1 MLRLRN
7 GTIYVGHTN
16 DPQRRFSEHS
26 AGRGSKTTKDSA
38 PIELI
43 YTEGHLDRIS
53 AVRRERQLKKWN
65 RAKKLALAQGNLELL
80 HQLSKCRSRTR

>member
-1 MLRLRN
+1 MTWHVYMLRLRN

-43 YTEGHLDRIS
+43 YT
-53 AVRRERQLKKWN
+53 
-65 RAKKLALAQGNLELL
+65 
-80 HQLSKCRSRTR
+80 